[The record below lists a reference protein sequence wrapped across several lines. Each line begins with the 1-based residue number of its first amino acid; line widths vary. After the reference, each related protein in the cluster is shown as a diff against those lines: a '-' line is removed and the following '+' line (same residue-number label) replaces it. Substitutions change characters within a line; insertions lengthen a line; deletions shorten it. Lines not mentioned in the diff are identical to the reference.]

1 VPTLADEISDNPVLL
16 ALLNPLELR
25 RQQLTASE
33 PAADEHGDHGV
44 VPECA

>member
-1 VPTLADEISDNPVLL
+1 VPTLADEISDDPVLL
-16 ALLNPLELR
+16 ALLNPLELQ
-25 RQQLTASE
+25 RQQLAASK